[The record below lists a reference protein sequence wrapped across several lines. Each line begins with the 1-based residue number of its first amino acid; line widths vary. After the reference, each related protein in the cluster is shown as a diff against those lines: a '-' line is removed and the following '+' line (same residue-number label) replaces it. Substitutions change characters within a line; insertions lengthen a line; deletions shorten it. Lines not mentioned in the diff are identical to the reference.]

1 MEHFQESEH
10 FCEELLEEEL
20 EEECEA
26 AYGLEEMPTPHFD
39 HYAAMKD
46 AEVAALANAGD
57 GQALEY
63 LLNKYKNFVLSKARY
78 YFLAGAD
85 KEDLIQEGMIGL
97 YKAVRDFQPDKQVSF
112 RVFAELCITRQ
123 VITAV
128 KSASRRKH
136 QPLNG
141 YVSLN
146 RPVFDEESD
155 RTMMDL
161 VKSTRESNPEEI
173 LISREDVG
181 ALERNLLGNLSEL
194 EKKVLTLYLGGKSYQ
209 EIGEIL
215 DRPVKS
221 IDNALQRIKT
231 KLEKH
236 LRK

>member
-1 MEHFQESEH
+1 
-10 FCEELLEEEL
+10 
-20 EEECEA
+20 
-26 AYGLEEMPTPHFD
+26 
-39 HYAAMKD
+39 
-46 AEVAALANAGD
+46 
-57 GQALEY
+57 
-63 LLNKYKNFVLSKARY
+63 
-78 YFLAGAD
+78 
-85 KEDLIQEGMIGL
+85 
-97 YKAVRDFQPDKQVSF
+97 
-112 RVFAELCITRQ
+112 
-123 VITAV
+123 
-128 KSASRRKH
+128 
-136 QPLNG
+136 
-141 YVSLN
+141 
-146 RPVFDEESD
+146 
-155 RTMMDL
+155 MMDL

>member
-1 MEHFQESEH
+1 M
-10 FCEELLEEEL
+10 
-20 EEECEA
+20 
-26 AYGLEEMPTPHFD
+26 
-39 HYAAMKD
+39 
-46 AEVAALANAGD
+46 
-57 GQALEY
+57 EY

-136 QPLNG
+136 QPLNA

-146 RPVFDEESD
+146 RLVFDEESD

-209 EIGEIL
+209 EIAEIL